1 MLERLRSLFRRR
13 QPERLSYG
21 SGNWW
26 WPFEWQKSTSGQVVT
41 CDSSMRVSAVYACV
55 RVIAESVASL
65 PLRVYERL
73 PGNGKAIARGLNL
86 YRLLHDQ
93 PNDWQTSFEFREM
106 MQGHLCLRGNAYAQI
121 VMGGMGEPVALIPL
135 HPDRMKV
142 ERLVNGRLRYSYT
155 PEGETTATPYT
166 QDEIFHLRGLA
177 FDGILGIS
185 PIRAAAEAVGL
196 TMATEQFGAAFFG
209 RAARPSG
216 VIQTPNKLSE
226 PAYKNMQATWEGF
239 SKSGSHKPAILEQG
253 ATWQQLSVNNDESQ
267 FLETRKYQVGEI
279 ARLFRVPPHLIGDL
293 DRATFSNVEQQS
305 IDFVTH
311 CIRPWCVRWEQA
323 ILRDLIAEDEK
334 FFAEFLLD
342 GLLRGDAAS
351 RSQALQTQFLHGA
364 LSIDEWREIENRNPL
379 PENQG
384 QQYFVPLN
392 IIPVDMA
399 RDAATKPEPQPQ
411 LPKLQEQP
419 PPKLAWK
426 PDQSALSK
434 QSAGIV
440 RDVLIRFLKVES
452 EVVLRAAKKG
462 NFLAE
467 VELIYAEHQARLQ
480 AALSQPLSLL
490 GLVHGTKF
498 EAAETAATWCAA
510 SKDALLSACECQPA
524 ELLSRV
530 QEAVD
535 AWPARID
542 KALQPFN
549 EVQYA
554 AA

>member
-13 QPERLSYG
+13 EGERLSAA

-26 WPFEWQKSTSGQVVT
+26 WPWEFAKSASGQVVT
-41 CDSSMRVSAVYACV
+41 CDSSMRVAAVYACV

-73 PGNGKAIARGLNL
+73 PSGGKTLARGLNL

-121 VMGGMGEPVALIPL
+121 VMGGMGDPVALLPL

-155 PEGETTATPYT
+155 PEGETTPTVYM

-185 PIRAAAEAVGL
+185 PIRAAAEAIGL

-216 VIQTPNKLSE
+216 VIQVPNKLSE
-226 PAYKNMQATWEGF
+226 PAYKNLKETWEGY
-239 SKSGSHKPAILEQG
+239 SQRGSHKPAILEQG

-267 FLETRKYQVGEI
+267 FLETRKYQISEI
-279 ARLFRVPPHLIGDL
+279 ARLFRVPPHMIGDL

-351 RSQALQTQFLHGA
+351 RSQALQTQFLNGA

-379 PENQG
+379 AEGHG
-384 QQYFVPLN
+384 QQHFVPLN
-392 IIPVDMA
+392 IVPVDMA
-399 RDAATKPEPQPQ
+399 REAASKSAPE
-411 LPKLQEQP
+411 P
-419 PPKLAWK
+419 PPKLEDNPQPKLAWQ
-426 PDQSALSK
+426 PDRSALSR
-434 QSAGIV
+434 QSAKVMRIALV
-440 RDVLIRFLKVES
+440 QLLKIETS
-452 EVVLRAAKKG
+452 DVLRAAKKT
-462 NFLAE
+462 NFLGE
-467 VELIYAEHQARLQ
+467 IELIYAEHQSRLE
-480 AALSQPLSLL
+480 AALASPLSLL
-490 GLVHGTKF
+490 GLVHGV
-498 EAAETAATWCAA
+498 ELSAAHTAATWCAA
-510 SKDALLSACECQPA
+510 SKDALLAACECQPD
-524 ELLSRV
+524 ELLARV

-535 AWPARID
+535 RWPARID
-542 KALQPFN
+542 EALQPFQ
-549 EVQYA
+549 EVHYA